1 MMPGLA
7 VLTDATAGGFL
18 LPLAI
23 ILPPVTGILLSFVLG
38 GRYAERIVLLLLLP
52 GLGVAAAVLFSVW
65 RGGRSLVYLVGGW
78 EPPLGIALR
87 ADGVSAAMMVTIAVV
102 ICATAL
108 FAQGE

>member
-23 ILPPVTGILLSFVLG
+23 ILPVAGILASFVLG

-52 GLGVAAAVLFSVW
+52 GLGVAAAVFVGVW
-65 RGGRSLVYLVGGW
+65 RGGRSLSCNRSGQSLLAGHH
-78 EPPLGIALR
+78 
-87 ADGVSAAMMVTIAVV
+87 
-102 ICATAL
+102 
-108 FAQGE
+108 